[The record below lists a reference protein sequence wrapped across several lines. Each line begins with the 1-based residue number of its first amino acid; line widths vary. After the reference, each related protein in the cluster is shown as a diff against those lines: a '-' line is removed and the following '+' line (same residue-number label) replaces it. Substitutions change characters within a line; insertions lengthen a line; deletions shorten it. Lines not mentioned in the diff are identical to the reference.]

1 MSVTC
6 WYCDVRELLDPVRFS
21 RGMSLLPWE
30 ERREKVMRFHFEIDR
45 CRCLGAGLLLANA
58 LREAGVADMTLRTL
72 PNGKPVLVHEPDIH
86 FNLSHSGN
94 LAVCAVSDHP
104 VGVDVEVLQNVDPRV
119 AGMCFQPVERI
130 WIADAEDPARA
141 FTRLWTRKESFLKLS
156 GDGLS
161 RPLTSFCVLPGQDA
175 ANGVWYA
182 EKEETGHRICVCIRQ
197 RDVVTFKQEV
207 FRNMQEQK
215 V

>member
-6 WYCDVRELLDPVRFS
+6 WYCDVRVFLDPVRFS
-21 RGMSLLPWE
+21 CGMSLLPWE
-30 ERREKVMRFHFEIDR
+30 ERREKAMRYYFEIDR
-45 CRCLGAGLLLANA
+45 CRCLGAGLLLVNA
-58 LREAGVADMTLRTL
+58 LREAGVSDMKLRYL
-72 PNGKPVLVHEPDIH
+72 SNGKPVLANEPDVH

-104 VGVDVEVLQNVDPRV
+104 VGVDVELLQDMDPGV
-119 AGMCFQPVERI
+119 AGMCFQPVERR
-130 WIADAEDPARA
+130 WIRDAEDQARA
-141 FTRLWTRKESFLKLS
+141 FTRLWTRKESFLKLA

-175 ANGVWYA
+175 ANGIWYA
-182 EKEETGHRICVCIRQ
+182 EKEETGHRICVCTRQ
-197 RDVVTFKQEV
+197 RDVVIFQQEI
-207 FRNMQEQK
+207 FRKTEERA